1 MSVILRYR
9 KLSVRTGG
17 NASEYLKKFPYKIR
31 YNLIHEDHETTMKQ
45 NFPRS
50 VTKTIYSLQPS
61 LEEFDTPITASPSA

>member
-31 YNLIHEDHETTMKQ
+31 DNLIHETTMKQ